1 MRILAVDPGYEKMG
15 VAVLEKIAGKE
26 VLLFSECFKTSS
38 KTPHSER
45 LRQLGGEINRV
56 IDKFKPEVLAIEKLF
71 FTTNQKTAL
80 MVAEA
85 RGVIVYEAATAGLS
99 VTEFTPLQAKV
110 AVTGYGRG
118 TKEQMKFMVEKLIT
132 VGKKI
137 TEDDE
142 YDAIAL
148 GLTYF
153 ATKRVYENNNA
164 AKTRTNNKNIS

>member
-1 MRILAVDPGYEKMG
+1 MKILAVDPGYEKIG
-15 VAVLEKIAGKE
+15 IAVLEKTVGKE
-26 VLLFSECFKTSS
+26 TLLFSECFKTSS
-38 KTPHSER
+38 KTAHHER
-45 LRQLGGEINRV
+45 LRQLGAEVKKI
-56 IDKFKPEVLAIEKLF
+56 IEKFKPEALAIEKLF
-71 FTTNQKTAL
+71 FTTNQKTAF

-85 RGVIVYEAATAGLS
+85 RGVIIYEAATAGLA

-118 TKEQMKFMVEKLIT
+118 TKDQMKFMVEKLIT

-137 TEDDE
+137 KEDDE

-153 ATKRVYENNNA
+153 ATFRSP
-164 AKTRTNNKNIS
+164 KTK